1 MTIHVSD
8 SYPGLSVLNS
18 GEQTVYLIWASFTGT
33 QVPRILFCFQC
44 NGEYL
49 FSLPFCR
56 AHLLLLPVSAGLV
69 YNSALFPVDWS
80 LPANSSCREAAIAF
94 ILLFHIESNDEA
106 TPTTKQQI
114 IVISQSDRHH

>member
-1 MTIHVSD
+1 MENT
-8 SYPGLSVLNS
+8 
-18 GEQTVYLIWASFTGT
+18 
-33 QVPRILFCFQC
+33 CFLC
-44 NGEYL
+44 L
-49 FSLPFCR
+49 FCR

-80 LPANSSCREAAIAF
+80 LPANSSCREAAIEF

-114 IVISQSDRHH
+114 IVISQSDGHHWVDQEISLLSLYALFSQ